1 MTKKLKNTSGIEP
14 LEYKVLVL
22 PDSIEKKTEGGI
34 YLPDQTHEMEELHQV
49 KATLIAKGANAFED
63 WKDKDRM
70 VPGVRIYMAMH
81 AGYYVDGEDGQRYK
95 IISDKDVAAIV
106 TSEK

>member
-1 MTKKLKNTSGIEP
+1 
-14 LEYKVLVL
+14 
-22 PDSIEKKTEGGI
+22 
-34 YLPDQTHEMEELHQV
+34 
-49 KATLIAKGANAFED
+49 
-63 WKDKDRM
+63 
-70 VPGVRIYMAMH
+70 MAMH

>member
-49 KATLIAKGANAFED
+49 K
-63 WKDKDRM
+63 
-70 VPGVRIYMAMH
+70 
-81 AGYYVDGEDGQRYK
+81 
-95 IISDKDVAAIV
+95 
-106 TSEK
+106 

>member
-1 MTKKLKNTSGIEP
+1 
-14 LEYKVLVL
+14 
-22 PDSIEKKTEGGI
+22 
-34 YLPDQTHEMEELHQV
+34 
-49 KATLIAKGANAFED
+49 NAFED